1 MDVASIKMSRA
12 MWATVKA
19 VAALETM
26 RTGKNVSASELVRK
40 AINEVILKPN
50 SGLIGIASRGMK

>member
-1 MDVASIKMSRA
+1 M
-12 MWATVKA
+12 KA

-26 RTGKNVSASELVRK
+26 RSGKNVSASELVRK
-40 AINEVILKPN
+40 AINEVIFWKPN